1 MVNAVDLNSKKIY
14 LPLLLLVG
22 SLIFLYNLGGRD
34 LWDPDETRYA
44 VVAREMRENGNW
56 ILPHLN
62 GRIYAEKPPLFFWLV
77 NFSVFF
83 LGEDSEFANRL
94 PSVLAGVI
102 TLLVT
107 FLFGT
112 RLFNIRVG
120 FLSGLILST
129 CVLFPQISRWM
140 MLDSL
145 FTLFFLLSLFYFYR
159 GYETIEKQKEYYIL
173 AGVFIGL
180 GVLTKGPA
188 IYLTIFILLIYSF
201 IQQKPKKAWN
211 RNLLF
216 GFILSLTL
224 VSLWLIPACWMGGEI
239 YRDKILF
246 EQNLGRLAGAGRHF
260 HPQSIFFYFIRFPL
274 EFLPWT
280 FFLPT
285 AFIGGLRNEKTH
297 RKAFLFLIVW
307 FATVFLFFTLS
318 KGKKDNYILPLY
330 PAASLMAGVLWD
342 LRIDSGGKDKKL
354 LLPLISLASC
364 FLLIF
369 IGVLFKIPDR
379 FYPDFSPYHS
389 LSLVVSASLL
399 AGLLLSTL
407 FLVME
412 KRWFSF
418 VVVIVTLTFLHLD
431 LSYALPKRL
440 NEQRSMKAFSERIL
454 KRMEPGD
461 ELKVCFFRP
470 TGLIYYTRKPFVEE
484 IRDVERFHKVFE
496 LPQKVY
502 LVIQKRDLDQFKKGL
517 KTEIIPV
524 EQTRV
529 GHWDLVLIS
538 NR

>member
-1 MVNAVDLNSKKIY
+1 MDLNSKRFF
-14 LPLLLLVG
+14 LPLLLLIG
-22 SLIFLYNLGGRD
+22 TLIFLFNLGGRD

-77 NFSVFF
+77 NFSVFL
-83 LGEDSEFANRL
+83 LGEDSELTNRL
-94 PSVLAGVI
+94 PSALAGLL

-107 FLFGT
+107 FLFGKRLLNT
-112 RLFNIRVG
+112 RAG
-120 FLSGLILST
+120 FLSGMVLAT
-129 CVLFPQISRWM
+129 CLLFPQISRWM

-159 GYETIEKQKEYYIL
+159 GYEDIEKQQENYIL
-173 AGVFIGL
+173 AGIFIGL

-188 IYLTIFILLIYSF
+188 IYLSIFIFLIYSF
-201 IQQKPKKAWN
+201 IQQNPKKAWN
-211 RNLLF
+211 RNLLY
-216 GFILSLTL
+216 GFIISLAV
-224 VSLWLIPACWMGGEI
+224 VSLWLIPACWIGGEV

-246 EQNLGRLAGAGRHF
+246 EQNIGRLAGAGKHF

-285 AFIGGLRNEKTH
+285 AFIWGLRNEKTY

-330 PAASLMAGVLWD
+330 PAASLMVGSLWD
-342 LRIDSGGKDKKL
+342 LRIDSEVKDRKL
-354 LLPLISLASC
+354 LIPLISLALC

-379 FYPDFSPYHS
+379 FYPDFIPYHS
-389 LSLVVSASLL
+389 LSLLVSSSLL
-399 AGLLLSTL
+399 AGFLLSTL
-407 FLVME
+407 FLVM
-412 KRWFSF
+412 KKGWFSF
-418 VVVIVTLTFLHLD
+418 IVVIVTLAFLHLH

-484 IRDVERFHKVFE
+484 IRDIEKFHKVFE

-502 LVIQKRDLDQFKKGL
+502 MVIQKRDLDQFKKGL
-517 KTEIIPV
+517 KIEIIPV